1 MNMKK
6 ILTFLLFLSLFIPFS
21 ANSAPKDKIPDISD
35 IRIEIKSQIKV
46 LQEKKNELLD
56 KLSKATAQE
65 KKEIKKLIR
74 EIDEKIYRL
83 KNLIR
88 KYINFTNNIG

>member
-1 MNMKK
+1 MKK
-6 ILTFLLFLSLFIPFS
+6 IFTFLLFLSLFIPFS
-21 ANSAPKDKIPDISD
+21 ANSTPKDKIPDISD

-74 EIDEKIYRL
+74 EINEKIYRL

-88 KYINFTNNIG
+88 KYTNFTNNIG

>member
-1 MNMKK
+1 MKK
-6 ILTFLLFLSLFIPFS
+6 FLSVLLFLSFLIPFS
-21 ANSAPKDKIPDISD
+21 ANSAPKDKIPNISD

-46 LQEKKNELLD
+46 LQEKKNELIK
-56 KLSKATAQE
+56 KLSKATAKE

-74 EIDEKIYRL
+74 KIDEKIKRL

-88 KYINFTNNIG
+88 KYTNFNNNVG

>member
-1 MNMKK
+1 MKK

-21 ANSAPKDKIPDISD
+21 ANSSPKNTIPDISD

-56 KLSKATAQE
+56 KLSKATAKE